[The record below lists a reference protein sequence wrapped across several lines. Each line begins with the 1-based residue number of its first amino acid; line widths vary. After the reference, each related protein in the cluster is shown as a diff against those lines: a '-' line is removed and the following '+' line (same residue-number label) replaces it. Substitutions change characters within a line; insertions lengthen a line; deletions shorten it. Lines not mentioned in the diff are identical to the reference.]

1 MKMID
6 NKVVSAD
13 DDFRASI
20 IAVLVSTDW
29 LLHYGAI
36 MSPDYFESDDEKCLV
51 DWINDYYTKYRAIPE
66 LEQIR
71 HGCYGNKLV
80 PSLFAYNETDLR
92 YAADVALDFARM
104 QAMKI
109 AILASVDSIDAGDL
123 AKPLQ
128 LVEEARK
135 VGMDRLNLGME
146 LVADAENWMYEQL
159 QGKRVPTGWPV
170 IDMLLG
176 GGMAIGDYGL
186 IMAPTGRGKTTALVN
201 IGWGAAGLLGCVN
214 VLHIPL
220 ESSVSVTLKRY
231 AARATGI
238 RLRRSEEFIS
248 GSGDYMD
255 MLIDRANRVLRGKIR
270 VVKPG
275 HTLDDIKRAHDN
287 LIAEGF
293 VTGLLIVDY
302 LDLMHPAKKR
312 SDTRYEL
319 ADMTRDLKAFGEDA
333 GFPVWSGTQVG
344 RQAFTKE
351 VITTKDI
358 AESIEKANASDVII
372 ALCQTEDEEQLG
384 RGRLFMAKVRDAK
397 DLDTFPVKV
406 DKEKQLVAVL
416 ND

>member
-1 MKMID
+1 
-6 NKVVSAD
+6 
-13 DDFRASI
+13 
-20 IAVLVSTDW
+20 
-29 LLHYGAI
+29 
-36 MSPDYFESDDEKCLV
+36 
-51 DWINDYYTKYRAIPE
+51 
-66 LEQIR
+66 
-71 HGCYGNKLV
+71 
-80 PSLFAYNETDLR
+80 
-92 YAADVALDFARM
+92 
-104 QAMKI
+104 
-109 AILASVDSIDAGDL
+109 
-123 AKPLQ
+123 
-128 LVEEARK
+128 
-135 VGMDRLNLGME
+135 
-146 LVADAENWMYEQL
+146 
-159 QGKRVPTGWPV
+159 
-170 IDMLLG
+170 
-176 GGMAIGDYGL
+176 
-186 IMAPTGRGKTTALVN
+186 
-201 IGWGAAGLLGCVN
+201 
-214 VLHIPL
+214 
-220 ESSVSVTLKRY
+220 
-231 AARATGI
+231 
-238 RLRRSEEFIS
+238 
-248 GSGDYMD
+248 MD